1 MLETSRAEAPR
12 SRTGPWHPVVTGA
25 VVVGVVVA
33 AAAVRFL
40 FIDQVSGDYSAF
52 VSPWYDYLDANGGF
66 AAVGADISNYNPPYL
81 YMLAAA
87 TYLPLSKIVAIKLIS
102 MIFDVLLAAFA
113 ALIVRQRFSRPVL
126 PLLCFAV
133 VLFAPT
139 VVVNS
144 AAWGQCD
151 SIYAAF
157 CLGSLYFLLRNK
169 PWWAAILFGVALSFK
184 LQAIFFLP
192 VLFIVAVVNR
202 QRLLALLAVPAAFAV
217 MLLPAILAGRDLS
230 SLLMIYPNQVIT
242 GGTATGG
249 AGFSGPGGG
258 SFAGQPA
265 RGGAGVPSGLAAGG
279 GRGFGQSRGAGTT
292 LTQNAPTFY
301 QWLGSGAGTI
311 WKYLGLAASALV
323 VAVVALTAW
332 LRRRRLTTAEI
343 VVLATTVVLA
353 VPFFLPEMHER
364 YFYLADVLTIVM
376 AFYVRRYWPVAVVV
390 SACSLLSYAPFLWHD
405 TIVSL
410 PLVAFAEFL
419 AVIVTGLFFG
429 SVVGLGSDRWLRQPA
444 TRPVEPLRPIDAAA
458 QRRRLPSPTR

>member
-1 MLETSRAEAPR
+1 MLKIDRTTNSTTNPTPR
-12 SRTGPWHPVVTGA
+12 RLLIGSA
-25 VVVGVVVA
+25 IVA
-33 AAAVRFL
+33 IVLAAFVVRFL
-40 FIDQVSGDYSAF
+40 FIDQVSGDYRAF
-52 VSPWYDYLDANGGF
+52 VSPWFDYLDANGGF

-81 YMLAAA
+81 YLLAAA

-113 ALIVRQRFSRPVL
+113 ALIVRQRFPRPAL
-126 PLLCFAV
+126 PLVCFAV

-169 PWWAAILFGVALSFK
+169 PWWAATFFGVALSFK

-192 VLFIVAVVNR
+192 VLLIVLVVNR
-202 QRLLALLAVPAAFAV
+202 QRLLALLAAPAAFAV

-230 SLLMIYPNQVIT
+230 SLLMIYPNQVSS

-249 AGFSGPGGG
+249 AGLAAGQGAGFGGDQFAQRGGG
-258 SFAGQPA
+258 
-265 RGGAGVPSGLAAGG
+265 GASGFAAGG
-279 GRGFGQSRGAGTT
+279 GGGFGRAGGSGNA

-301 QWLGSGAGTI
+301 QWLGSSAGAV
-311 WKYLGLAASALV
+311 WKYVGLAASALV
-323 VAVVALTAW
+323 VAGVAMTAW
-332 LRRRRLTTAEI
+332 LRKRPLSTPEI
-343 VVLATTVVLA
+343 VVLATMVVLA

-376 AFYVRRYWPVAVVV
+376 AFYVRRYWPVALLV
-390 SACSLLSYAPFLWHD
+390 SACSLLSYAPFLWNR
-405 TIVSL
+405 TIVAL
-410 PLVAFAEFL
+410 PLVAFGEFL
-419 AVIVTGLFFG
+419 AVIATGLFF
-429 SVVGLGSDRWLRQPA
+429 VAIVGRGGERLLRSYA
-444 TRPVEPLRPIDAAA
+444 SGRTAA
-458 QRRRLPSPTR
+458 SN